1 MHSLGFE
8 SVDRWGLARYVPLEL
23 FDFKDDWVLRKEW
36 ALNNHP
42 LVATIFERY
51 PTAVPIEKLPRS
63 FLTTHFRKNVY
74 SSKGMGGF
82 DGLVVGNLA
91 EALRFNVQLVR
102 ADVKYGRVLNNKS
115 FTGSLGDIVNERA
128 DVAFNSRFVI
138 DYATDEIDF
147 MFPVLGERVCVI
159 APSALQIPQWT
170 AIFKCFSLT
179 VWIALWTVATL
190 SGFFWFS
197 LKKVHRFAFRRRK
210 AEKKLFSA
218 RDLLGLRS
226 TVVKVWFILLGAPIE
241 MPARNMERLF
251 VATCLVLNLIMAGT
265 FQVSRWTAD

>member
-1 MHSLGFE
+1 
-8 SVDRWGLARYVPLEL
+8 
-23 FDFKDDWVLRKEW
+23 
-36 ALNNHP
+36 
-42 LVATIFERY
+42 
-51 PTAVPIEKLPRS
+51 
-63 FLTTHFRKNVY
+63 
-74 SSKGMGGF
+74 MGGF
-82 DGLVVGNLA
+82 DGLVMGNLA
-91 EALRFNVQLVR
+91 EALKFNVQLVR
-102 ADVKYGRVLNNKS
+102 ADVKYGRLLHNKS
-115 FTGSLGDIVNERA
+115 FIGSLGDVVHKRA

-210 AEKKLFSA
+210 GKKKTFSA
-218 RDLLGLRS
+218 RDLLDLRS
-226 TVVKVWFILLGAPIE
+226 TVVKVWIIMLGAPIE

-251 VATCLVLNLIMAGT
+251 VATCLVLNLIIAGT
-265 FQVSRWTAD
+265 FQVSRPTETLNKRMSTISGCRARCTSRSARFLITNKSIPSKSWTDLDCPLSHRPTR